1 MNTKCPCCNYLATE
15 HETLGNQKNPRKEDI
30 SFCINCGEVS
40 QYSGNNLIKI
50 KVDSLD
56 RSLQRQIRDIQ
67 TAWLRQKEIRKV
79 NQRGTNNAP

>member
-1 MNTKCPCCNYLATE
+1 MKTKCPYCNYIATE
-15 HETLGNQKNPRKEDI
+15 HETLDNQKNPEKEDI

-56 RSLQRQIRDIQ
+56 GSLQRQIKDIQ
-67 TAWLRQKEIRKV
+67 TAWLRQKAIRNLKERS
-79 NQRGTNNAP
+79 NK